1 MNNFDNV
8 FCLDDKYRRES
19 NTEYQDGYNFLSKGK
34 TCLETIEDKPEYEDI
49 KNAIKGVGKCEAIAR
64 VRNTYA
70 GNPKYCL
77 VLSSD
82 NKYFV
87 YLYSIANGLYNK
99 MGPFPT
105 LDSALS
111 RSDCYG
117 LFEGERMKRNKLDE
131 MRETPLEHMRNTW
144 KKYHN
149 RDFVL
154 QDLYLSGVV
163 EAYKDFCKSEGIPAF
178 DGKYYDEDSFES
190 FIQYL
195 DQDDLLESKKMTKK
209 QFFESI
215 INDDIYADK

>member
-8 FCLDDKYRRES
+8 YGLDDKSRKEA
-19 NTEYQDGYNFLSKGK
+19 NTEHQDGDNFLFKEK
-34 TCLETIEDKPEYEDI
+34 NCLEIIKDRPEYEDI
-49 KNAIKGVGKCEAIAR
+49 KDAIKDCGKCEAIAR
-64 VRNTYA
+64 VRNSYA

-117 LFEGERMKRNKLDE
+117 LFESKNLKRNSLNE
-131 MRETPLEHMRNTW
+131 SNETPLDCMKNTW
-144 KKYHN
+144 RKFQS

-154 QDLYLSGVV
+154 QDLGNLPGAEKVY
-163 EAYKDFCKSEGIPAF
+163 EDFCKSKGLEPF
-178 DGKYYDEDSFES
+178 DDEYYDDDSFEE
-190 FIQYL
+190 FVQYL
-195 DQDDLLESKKMTKK
+195 DHCAFNESKKMTKK
-209 QFFESI
+209 QLFENI
-215 INDDIYADK
+215 IKNC